1 MNYNFDEVLARLAN
15 GESAENIAGEMTA
28 MLNQAIQKQEAL
40 SAEKQ
45 KEVQKK
51 EEFMAAFNA
60 MVAFI
65 QKWYP
70 DLAKELT
77 EDVDFTDDEVC
88 KIAFDVLDELSTYVE
103 AIADFVTSSQELR
116 KQLNGIKP
124 TTSAADPVITTS
136 NPKSDEELLA
146 DFIKALN
153 L

>member
-1 MNYNFDEVLARLAN
+1 MNYNFNEVLARLAN
-15 GESAENIAGEMTA
+15 GDSAENIADEMTA
-28 MLNQAIQKQEAL
+28 MLNQAIQKQESL
-40 SAEKQ
+40 NAEKQ
-45 KEVQKK
+45 KEIQKK

-116 KQLNGIKP
+116 KKLNGIKP
-124 TTSAADPVITTS
+124 APAADPVITTS

>member
-103 AIADFVTSSQELR
+103 AIADFVISSQELR
-116 KQLNGIKP
+116 KRLNGIKP
-124 TTSAADPVITTS
+124 APAAKPAITTS